1 MLNEANHEPL
11 EVKKSQEEIHSKGF
25 DIINSSLNNIR
36 TDDVIDYNKIKLGVK
51 TLEDAVLN
59 LGDIPKIG
67 NRRISKGMILQALA
81 EKNLP
86 LLRSISE

>member
-1 MLNEANHEPL
+1 MLNEINHEPL

-25 DIINSSLNNIR
+25 DIINSSLSNIR